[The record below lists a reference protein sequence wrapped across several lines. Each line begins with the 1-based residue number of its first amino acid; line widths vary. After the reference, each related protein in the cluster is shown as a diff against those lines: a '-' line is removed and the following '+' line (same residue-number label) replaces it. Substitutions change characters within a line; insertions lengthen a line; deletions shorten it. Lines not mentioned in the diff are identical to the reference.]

1 MASSTDGTPPASPA
15 AGAHGRPGRRRR
27 AKAHLVH
34 SIPGRTRLR
43 ILGRRGD
50 RAFFAELTERLSASR
65 GVRSVRA
72 NPLTGSVLVH
82 HDADVPA
89 LLMEAAANGL
99 GDLVELALTCP
110 PVAHRLREDA
120 VAADQAIRRVTGG
133 ELDLATVAALGLVAM
148 AGFQLVW
155 GRRPASAVSLAWYGA
170 ELLTRWHHSH
180 PPGEPVGEELRSAP

>member
-1 MASSTDGTPPASPA
+1 M
-15 AGAHGRPGRRRR
+15 
-27 AKAHLVH
+27 
-34 SIPGRTRLR
+34 PGRTRLR
-43 ILGRRGD
+43 ILSRRGD

-72 NPLTGSVLVH
+72 DPLTGSVLVH

-110 PVAHRLREDA
+110 PVAKRLREDA
-120 VAADQAIRRVTGG
+120 VAIDQAIRRATGG
-133 ELDLATVAALGLVAM
+133 ELDLGTVAALGLLAM

-155 GRRPASAVSLAWYGA
+155 GRRPASAASLAWYGA
-170 ELLTRWHHSH
+170 ELFTRWRESHS
-180 PPGEPVGEELRSAP
+180 PGEVAGEELTSAS